1 MEFGLIP
8 ILEMHKIT
16 KKFGNVIANDSIS
29 ISIKKG
35 SIHAII
41 GENGAGKTTLMN
53 ILYGLYNPDSGTI
66 LVNNEPVIIKNPSDA
81 IKKGIGMIHQHFK
94 LIPIFTVTQNIALG
108 TETRKGL
115 IFVNKNLEEERVRE
129 LSRRYGLEV
138 DPRALVST
146 LPVSVQQR
154 VEILKA
160 LYRDAD
166 VLILDEPTSLLTPQ
180 EIKEFFDIL
189 RVLNKQGKTII
200 FISHKLEEVLE
211 ISDEITVLRGGVVIG
226 TLPKKDATEQILANM
241 MVGRE
246 VLFKPYKPSEVIGK
260 PILQVQNLW
269 GKDRFGKT
277 AFKNITFE
285 VREGEIFGI
294 IGVAG
299 NGQTELALSLAG
311 IFPESSGKIFLDGND
326 ISNLKNRS
334 LRDLG
339 IGYIP
344 EDRLQEG
351 LVLGFSVEENSFLGQ
366 HHSILFSRGGLLNYD
381 NISSHAAGLIKEYDI
396 RPPDTKLLAKNL
408 SGGNQQKVILARE
421 ISRDTRL
428 IIASQPTRGLD
439 IGATDFVHSELIKAR
454 DEKRGVLLFSLSI
467 EEVLLVCTR
476 IAVIYRGEIVG
487 ILDAQ
492 KTDEMEIGLL
502 MLRGK
507 ENNVA

>member
-1 MEFGLIP
+1 MEYALTP
-8 ILEMHKIT
+8 ILEMRQIT

-29 ISIKKG
+29 ISVKKG

-53 ILYGLYNPDSGTI
+53 ILYGLYNPDSGAI
-66 LVNNEPVIIKNPSDA
+66 LINGKPVIIKNPSDA
-81 IKKGIGMIHQHFK
+81 IKKSIGMIHQHFK

-108 TETRKGL
+108 SETRKSL
-115 IFVNKNLEEERVRE
+115 IFVNEKSEEEHVRE
-129 LSRRYGLEV
+129 LSERYGLEIN
-138 DPRALVST
+138 PRAFVSA

-160 LYRDAD
+160 LYREAE

-180 EIKEFFDIL
+180 EIKEFFEIL
-189 RVLNKQGKTII
+189 KVLQNQDKTII

-211 ISDEITVLRGGVVIG
+211 ISDEITVLRGGKVIG
-226 TLPKKDATEQILANM
+226 TLARKDATEQILANM

-246 VLFKPYKPSEVIGK
+246 VLFRPYKPSVVVGK

-269 GKDRFGKT
+269 GKDRFGKVI
-277 AFKNITFE
+277 FKNISFE
-285 VREGEIFGI
+285 VREGEILGI

-299 NGQTELALSLAG
+299 NGQTELALALAG
-311 IFPESSGKIFLDGND
+311 IFPESSGKIFLDGKK

-344 EDRLQEG
+344 EDRQKEG

-366 HHSILFSRGGLLNYD
+366 HYNKPFSRNGLLDSD
-381 NISSHAAGLIKEYDI
+381 NIGTHAEKLVEEYDI
-396 RPPDTKLLAKNL
+396 RPPDAKLLAKNL

-439 IGATDFVHSELIKAR
+439 IGATEFVHSELIKAR
-454 DEKRGVLLFSLSI
+454 DEHRGVLLFSLSI
-467 EEVLLVCTR
+467 EEVLLICTR

-487 ILDAQ
+487 ILDAYR
-492 KTDEMEIGLL
+492 TNEMEIGLL